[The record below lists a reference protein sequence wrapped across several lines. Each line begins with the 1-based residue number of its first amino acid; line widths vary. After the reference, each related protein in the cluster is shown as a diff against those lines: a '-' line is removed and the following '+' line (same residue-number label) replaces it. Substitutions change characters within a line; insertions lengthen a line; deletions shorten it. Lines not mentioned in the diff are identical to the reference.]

1 MFNKQAIMFQNMEDC
16 TTQMT
21 NLDELLHPM
30 TIFHVVEFFKEDPVT
45 VAVVAKSWIV
55 KTTKGHL
62 CYWPRS
68 GASKKAKKGIIPDKD
83 RWEKHHVKL
92 VPHSTTN
99 DYDRALRW
107 VKRAET
113 QQNVPSGAEAQSQS
127 RPHVVPA
134 RFRED
139 NSDSSITDIEEEP
152 QAGPSHHAAT
162 TTLLTPLPNCP
173 LYEADKRS
181 ASHAPSGTPP
191 TISSPDMGNDPR
203 EDIKKLLTMMTSF
216 QTRVLAKLEHM
227 DEVQQ
232 ELKRLVCSAV
242 PA

>member
-16 TTQMT
+16 TAQMT

-30 TIFHVVEFFKEDPVT
+30 TIFHVVEFFKENPVT

-99 DYDRALRW
+99 DYDKALRW

-113 QQNVPSGAEAQSQS
+113 QQNVLSGAEAQSQS

-181 ASHAPSGTPP
+181 ASHAPSGTSP
-191 TISSPDMGNDPR
+191 TIS
-203 EDIKKLLTMMTSF
+203 
-216 QTRVLAKLEHM
+216 TRTWGMILG
-227 DEVQQ
+227 
-232 ELKRLVCSAV
+232 RT
-242 PA
+242 